1 VVDEVAHDRKFA
13 SSNLTGH
20 KTREFNSKI
29 VKMIE
34 RWVGQWCTVFKRS
47 KIVATYATSKN
58 LVLDFIVDMLFHD
71 SGDIVMCPYSFF
83 V

>member
-1 VVDEVAHDRKFA
+1 
-13 SSNLTGH
+13 
-20 KTREFNSKI
+20 
-29 VKMIE
+29 MIE